1 MTYSEILIMVM
12 DSISISV
19 VLTFF
24 SMVITCFY
32 KKFKHEPIVK
42 PVRTT
47 TFFLYL
53 YMLFYVTVFR
63 GGLFQ
68 GVRTIN
74 LIPFDNLLMTTYYQI
89 NAWGQIGALM
99 MFSYNVLG
107 NILWFVPLGVLGST
121 LFKDMNLYKT
131 IMISFVLSFSIEV
144 MQYLFYT
151 GISDVDDLI
160 FNCIGGICGYYIYQ
174 SMKMKLVKG

>member
-1 MTYSEILIMVM
+1 
-12 DSISISV
+12 
-19 VLTFF
+19 
-24 SMVITCFY
+24 
-32 KKFKHEPIVK
+32 
-42 PVRTT
+42 
-47 TFFLYL
+47 
-53 YMLFYVTVFR
+53 
-63 GGLFQ
+63 
-68 GVRTIN
+68 
-74 LIPFDNLLMTTYYQI
+74 
-89 NAWGQIGALM
+89 

-107 NILWFVPLGVLGST
+107 NIIWFIPLGVLGST
-121 LFKDMNLYKT
+121 LFKEMNLYKT